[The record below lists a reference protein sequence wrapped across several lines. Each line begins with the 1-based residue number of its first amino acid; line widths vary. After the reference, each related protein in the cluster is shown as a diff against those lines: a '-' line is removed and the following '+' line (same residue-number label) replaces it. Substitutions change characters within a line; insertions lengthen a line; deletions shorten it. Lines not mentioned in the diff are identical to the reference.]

1 MALTR
6 RQLSGGL
13 LASTLLW
20 NYPAYAH
27 EQYSKPSARIEQSSS
42 KTKAENVK
50 YQNLKN
56 KVAYIRAPNVS
67 GDTLEE
73 KIVRHVAD
81 LKKSG
86 KIAYDENVG
95 FLVYDFKA
103 NERLV
108 SLYTDAQM
116 QAASMIKPYV
126 ALAYLHTVAQEKNI
140 DPFIMGHLRKMLQE
154 SDNVSTNFIMDKVEV
169 DGIKGPEAIQSI
181 LLNNYKDT
189 LKQASIIDYIPL
201 TPKEKES
208 AKEQGLTVS
217 EGESYYSNLSSVND
231 YQGFLDALWHN
242 HLPHSD
248 KLKELMSEAR
258 WNRVLSRILGKP
270 KKTILY
276 NKTGTTA
283 RVCGDISIVEARD
296 KDDNIYPYSLIAII
310 EKKNRVNGEEA
321 YHKWARSRAD
331 VIRELSVL
339 AHGYMKLR
347 YNLP

>member
-6 RQLSGGL
+6 RKLLGGL
-13 LASTLLW
+13 LTSTLLW

-27 EQYSKPSARIEQSSS
+27 EQYSKPSARIEQYSS
-42 KTKAENVK
+42 KTKAEKVK
-50 YQNLKN
+50 YQNPKN
-56 KVAYIRAPNVS
+56 KVEYIVAPNVS

-73 KIVRHVAD
+73 KIVRHIAD

-86 KIAYDENVG
+86 KIAHDENVG
-95 FLVYDFKA
+95 FLVFDFKA

-108 SLYTDAQM
+108 SVYTDTQM
-116 QAASMIKPYV
+116 QAASMMKPYV
-126 ALAYLHTVAQEKNI
+126 ALAYLHTVAQEKSI
-140 DPFIMGHLRKMLQE
+140 DPFIMEHLRKMLQE

-169 DGIKGPEAIQSI
+169 EGIKGPEAIQSI
-181 LLNNYKDT
+181 LLNNYGNI
-189 LKQASIIDYIPL
+189 LKQTNIIDYIPL

-208 AKEQGLTVS
+208 AKRQGLMVS
-217 EGESYYSNLSSVND
+217 EGESYYSNLSSLND

-242 HLPHSD
+242 HLPHSN
-248 KLKELMSEAR
+248 KLKELMSETR

-283 RVCGDISIVEARD
+283 RVCGDISIVEAKD
-296 KDDNIYPYSLIAII
+296 KDDNLYPYSIIAII
-310 EKKNRVNGEEA
+310 EKKNRVNGELA
-321 YHKWARSRAD
+321 YHKWARSSSD

-339 AHGYMKLR
+339 AHESMKQR